1 MLTVHG
7 TVARY
12 IEGREACSVLAKLVA
27 PEAWIVLLKGDPVII
42 HVLEQV
48 VAAKWLEKSANV
60 GAVVRR
66 DESTIG

>member
-7 TVARY
+7 TVARD

-27 PEAWIVLLKGDPVII
+27 PEAWIILLEGDPVIV

-48 VAAKWLEKSANV
+48 VAAKWLQESANIR
-60 GAVVRR
+60 AVVRR
-66 DESTIG
+66 DKSAIG